1 MKILQLCKKTPYPP
15 KDGEAIAILTLTKGF
30 YAAGQE
36 VRVLAMNTPKHAF
49 DMNKLPSEIKQIAKF
64 ESIFVDTSL
73 SVVDAFLNLFSK
85 KSYNIQRFDNQAY
98 RKRLIEFLQK
108 NEFDIIQLEGVYLAT
123 YIATIRKYSK
133 AKIVMRS
140 HNVESEIWQR
150 LAAESS
156 GLKAIYLRFLAK
168 RMLRFELDSLQKY
181 DGLVCISSKDEAYF
195 TEKGYKN
202 KKYTL
207 AVSLNLADYPLQNKN
222 ISIQKSNIFFI
233 GSLDWLPN
241 QTGLIWFLEEVWPLI
256 LQDFPAA
263 KFNIAGRNIPDWL
276 QEKKIKNVEI
286 IGEVESAIDFMQ
298 DNDIMIV
305 PLFSGS
311 GMRVKIIEAMALAKP
326 IVATTLAAE
335 GIAYQDGENIAI
347 ADDVATFAKKL
358 LDLLRKPT
366 LRKHI
371 GQNARFFVEK
381 EHENKVLIQRLLA
394 FYEGL

>member
-1 MKILQLCKKTPYPP
+1 MKILQLCKKTPFPP

-36 VRVLAMNTPKHAF
+36 VQVLAMNTPKHAF
-49 DMNKLPSEIKQIAKF
+49 VMNKLPTEIKQIAKF

-73 SVVDAFLNLFSK
+73 SVVDAFFNLFSK
-85 KSYNIQRFDNQAY
+85 KSYNIQRFDNQDY
-98 RKRLIEFLQK
+98 RKRLIEILQK

-123 YIATIRKYSK
+123 YIDTIRQYSN

-168 RMLRFELDSLQKY
+168 RMLRFEIESLQKY
-181 DGLVCISSKDEAYF
+181 DGLVCISAKDEAYF
-195 TEKGYKN
+195 VEKGYQKP
-202 KKYTL
+202 KHTL
-207 AVSLNLADYPLQNKN
+207 AVSLNLKDYALQSKD
-222 ISIQKSNIFFI
+222 IAIQKSNIFFI

-241 QTGLIWFLEEVWPLI
+241 QTGLIWFLEDVWPRI
-256 LQDFPAA
+256 LNDFPQAHF
-263 KFNIAGRNIPDWL
+263 KIAGRNIPDWIK
-276 QEKKIKNVEI
+276 EKTIKHVEI
-286 IGEVESAIDFMQ
+286 LGEVESAIDFMQ
-298 DNDIMIV
+298 NNDIMIV

-335 GIAYQDGENIAI
+335 GITYTHQKNIVI
-347 ADDVATFAKKL
+347 ADDATTFAAHLLKL
-358 LDLLRKPT
+358 LKNKSLGEE
-366 LRKHI
+366 I
-371 GQNARFFVEK
+371 GRNARLFVEQ
-381 EHENKVLIQRLLA
+381 EHENKVLIRRLLA